1 MLRYK
6 STTLFLF
13 LLMFLLMFLLLFL
26 LCADLWGFSI
36 GRPHRLCT
44 SSLVSLSEALATRQG
59 ATTKEWVHHPG
70 THRDRLHVP
79 AAARSFT
86 ERGARKGAMMHVV
99 DPGQSCNGFS
109 ANLAS
114 RAKDM
119 HRQGTHRDRLHV
131 PAASR
136 SFTERGARNGAM
148 MPVVDP
154 GQSCNDFSANLASR
168 AKDMRRKQLQNITPI
183 LPTNLHGKSFFKV
196 RRSCN
201 LLIVGRAHRG

>member
-6 STTLFLF
+6 STTLFL
-13 LLMFLLMFLLLFL
+13 FLLMFLLLFL

-70 THRDRLHVP
+70 TRDRLHVP

-86 ERGARKGAMMHVV
+86 ERGALKGAMMHVV

-119 HRQGTHRDRLHV
+119 HRQGRLERKAPSSL
-131 PAASR
+131 PA
-136 SFTERGARNGAM
+136 ERGAR
-148 MPVVDP
+148 
-154 GQSCNDFSANLASR
+154 
-168 AKDMRRKQLQNITPI
+168 
-183 LPTNLHGKSFFKV
+183 
-196 RRSCN
+196 
-201 LLIVGRAHRG
+201 